1 MTKAEMAELQTLME
15 AFGAERG
22 VSFKAMEGWDD

>member
-1 MTKAEMAELQTLME
+1 LMELIE

-22 VSFKAMEGWDD
+22 VRFSAPECEVA

>member
-1 MTKAEMAELQTLME
+1 MTRAEMSEMQTLME

-22 VSFKAMEGWDD
+22 VKFSAMEHA

>member
-1 MTKAEMAELQTLME
+1 MGDLMTLME

-22 VSFKAMEGWDD
+22 VEWTEPEAATAFAA

>member
-1 MTKAEMAELQTLME
+1 MTIRQMTEMDLME

-22 VSFKAMEGWDD
+22 VRFSAQEEAE